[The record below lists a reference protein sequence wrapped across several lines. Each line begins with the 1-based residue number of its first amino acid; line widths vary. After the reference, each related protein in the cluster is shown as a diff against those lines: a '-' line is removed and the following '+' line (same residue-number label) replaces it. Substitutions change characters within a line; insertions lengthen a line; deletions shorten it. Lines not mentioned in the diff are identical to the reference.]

1 VDPTQYLAIAVM
13 PWRLRMRY
21 AIELLDRR
29 LCHTGFLTLAR
40 YRLRHS
46 LYRGGWSA
54 VVERERIEHLN
65 AAAVLLYDP
74 VCDRVVMVEQ
84 FRIGALE
91 LGRGA
96 WLVEPPGGV
105 VEPGCDPAEVA
116 LREAREETG
125 CNAWGIEPIASV
137 HVSPGLAAQRLH
149 LFCARIDASQAGGVH
164 GISAE
169 GEDIR
174 VLVLDAGHAIAGI
187 GAGRLDTMPAI
198 ITLQWLALNR
208 QRLRSGG
215 DALPGV

>member
-1 VDPTQYLAIAVM
+1 MKYGIQ
-13 PWRLRMRY
+13 
-21 AIELLDRR
+21 LLERQP
-29 LCHTGFLTLAR
+29 CHAGFLTLAR

-46 LYRGGWSA
+46 LYRGDWSA

-74 VCDRVVMVEQ
+74 ARDQVVMVEQ

-105 VEPGCDPAEVA
+105 VDPGCDPAEVA

-125 CNAWGIEPIASV
+125 CAAWGIEPIASV
-137 HVSPGLAAQRLH
+137 HVSPGVAAQRLH

-164 GISAE
+164 GLSGE

-174 VLVLDAGHAIAGI
+174 VLVLDAGHAIAAI

-208 QRLRSGG
+208 RRLRAGG
-215 DALPGV
+215 DPLPTP